1 MTTRPLTRRNF
12 LKGGTRSR
20 PELDRLNPEW
30 PTRKVAKLY
39 REYLKKQPPFYHPPI
54 SDKVLPPLAVTASMR
69 PVRDVDWNQSAAVH
83 LLGRTMFGPTYT
95 NIDNSGSDSLSNT
108 LNTLLQ
114 EPETAEPPGD
124 WVNEPPPAWD
134 QLTYDEVQAVM
145 EQYREWMWQIANWW
159 IVRMKQNPMNITEQ
173 MTLFWHNFFATA
185 QSKVFYPQAM
195 YEQNAIFRQYGL
207 GNFKELLRR
216 VTFGPAMMIWLDIHR
231 SKKQNPNENFSRELM
246 ELFTLGVDNYTQL
259 DIVEASRAFTGY
271 VTNGVETNYDHE
283 NQTGTGFWWDEW
295 HDFEEKT
302 VLGQTGPWSG
312 DDIINILLEQEEC
325 AVHICRRIYKWFVYD
340 VVHEPVVE
348 AMAFVLRE
356 NDYELRP
363 VLEFLFNTEH
373 FYDSNFRGA
382 NIQNPMSLLPGLVR
396 KFGMEEF
403 TYPESFFLRSVE
415 FLGMTPLEPPDV
427 NGWTGY
433 RSWINS
439 ITLPVRKLINSAL
452 VTGFSPFGNFDFTV
466 DVRSMAQS
474 MYNSDDDGYASEQ
487 IVRKLALVL
496 FGVPLSDI
504 LETKMLDILLDG
516 AEPYDWNINAPI
528 GDAQWNRMKDLLLY
542 MIKLPEIQLS

>member
-1 MTTRPLTRRNF
+1 MRSGPARKRKWLRVHGLLVGGLTLLDVADDLVGNGQHENFDEGLPDESDDDVVDEVVPRRDADDARGNGAEDQRVEKLADDRRPDQARPQVLFLGAFLDGNEDERIEHLPDEIARQACKYEAWHDPDHRFEGFLILVEARHREFDDDEEAHRRQDD
-12 LKGGTRSR
+12 R
-20 PELDRLNPEW
+20 PEAEIDRTSGRLE
-30 PTRKVAKLY
+30 
-39 REYLKKQPPFYHPPI
+39 
-54 SDKVLPPLAVTASMR
+54 AVDLTEHIAE
-69 PVRDVDWNQSAAVH
+69 DVSE
-83 LLGRTMFGPTYT
+83 R
-95 NIDNSGSDSLSNT
+95 
-108 LNTLLQ
+108 
-114 EPETAEPPGD
+114 
-124 WVNEPPPAWD
+124 
-134 QLTYDEVQAVM
+134 
-145 EQYREWMWQIANWW
+145 
-159 IVRMKQNPMNITEQ
+159 
-173 MTLFWHNFFATA
+173 
-185 QSKVFYPQAM
+185 
-195 YEQNAIFRQYGL
+195 
-207 GNFKELLRR
+207 
-216 VTFGPAMMIWLDIHR
+216 
-231 SKKQNPNENFSRELM
+231 
-246 ELFTLGVDNYTQL
+246 
-259 DIVEASRAFTGY
+259 
-271 VTNGVETNYDHE
+271 
-283 NQTGTGFWWDEW
+283 
-295 HDFEEKT
+295 
-302 VLGQTGPWSG
+302 
-312 DDIINILLEQEEC
+312 EQEEC

-363 VLEFLFNTEH
+363 ALEFLFNTEH

-403 TYPESFFLRSVE
+403 TYPEGFFLRSIE

-466 DVRSMAQS
+466 DVRSIAQT

>member
-1 MTTRPLTRRNF
+1 
-12 LKGGTRSR
+12 
-20 PELDRLNPEW
+20 
-30 PTRKVAKLY
+30 
-39 REYLKKQPPFYHPPI
+39 
-54 SDKVLPPLAVTASMR
+54 
-69 PVRDVDWNQSAAVH
+69 
-83 LLGRTMFGPTYT
+83 
-95 NIDNSGSDSLSNT
+95 
-108 LNTLLQ
+108 
-114 EPETAEPPGD
+114 
-124 WVNEPPPAWD
+124 
-134 QLTYDEVQAVM
+134 
-145 EQYREWMWQIANWW
+145 
-159 IVRMKQNPMNITEQ
+159 
-173 MTLFWHNFFATA
+173 
-185 QSKVFYPQAM
+185 
-195 YEQNAIFRQYGL
+195 
-207 GNFKELLRR
+207 
-216 VTFGPAMMIWLDIHR
+216 
-231 SKKQNPNENFSRELM
+231 
-246 ELFTLGVDNYTQL
+246 
-259 DIVEASRAFTGY
+259 
-271 VTNGVETNYDHE
+271 
-283 NQTGTGFWWDEW
+283 
-295 HDFEEKT
+295 
-302 VLGQTGPWSG
+302 
-312 DDIINILLEQEEC
+312 
-325 AVHICRRIYKWFVYD
+325 
-340 VVHEPVVE
+340 
-348 AMAFVLRE
+348 RE

>member
-1 MTTRPLTRRNF
+1 
-12 LKGGTRSR
+12 
-20 PELDRLNPEW
+20 
-30 PTRKVAKLY
+30 
-39 REYLKKQPPFYHPPI
+39 
-54 SDKVLPPLAVTASMR
+54 
-69 PVRDVDWNQSAAVH
+69 
-83 LLGRTMFGPTYT
+83 
-95 NIDNSGSDSLSNT
+95 
-108 LNTLLQ
+108 
-114 EPETAEPPGD
+114 
-124 WVNEPPPAWD
+124 
-134 QLTYDEVQAVM
+134 
-145 EQYREWMWQIANWW
+145 
-159 IVRMKQNPMNITEQ
+159 
-173 MTLFWHNFFATA
+173 
-185 QSKVFYPQAM
+185 
-195 YEQNAIFRQYGL
+195 
-207 GNFKELLRR
+207 
-216 VTFGPAMMIWLDIHR
+216 
-231 SKKQNPNENFSRELM
+231 M

-283 NQTGTGFWWDEW
+283 SQTGTGFWWDEW

-302 VLGQTGPWSG
+302 VLGQTGPWTG